1 MIPMVRTPLPGAD
14 LEDRSPFWSSPSR
27 APGGAFP
34 SAIRPLLLLLATAAL
49 LSTVAG
55 CEEDVTLI
63 DPGPF
68 FAYEQDNAWA
78 STCTGPRSP
87 RGAAPREATPP
98 RAVPPPA
105 AVPPPSGLLIEACPN
120 PAPPGTREITFHFRL
135 NVRRPSVNL
144 GIVNDRG
151 LVVARLLEDYS
162 ASADADVEV
171 EWLLDGVSPGDYRA
185 YFLADDIESSGD
197 LRVE

>member
-14 LEDRSPFWSSPSR
+14 LEDRSPLRSGLSR
-27 APGGAFP
+27 APGSAFP
-34 SAIRPLLLLLATAAL
+34 GAIRPLLLLLAAAAL

-68 FAYEQDNAWA
+68 FAYEQDNAWP

-87 RGAAPREATPP
+87 GGAAPHEAT
-98 RAVPPPA
+98 PPPA

-151 LVVARLLEDYS
+151 LIVARLLEDYS